1 MPRGNSA
8 SRRLP
13 PIHALTMDAS
23 LASIRT
29 ALEQLHAQNVATISH
44 AKRTAYFT
52 NAVLNPQRLDILELI
67 RDADAF
73 EASLYV
79 SAPPEPTPGPSTAP
93 AEPKPHFRSVPVPTP
108 LKQSHHADSD
118 ARTYLLAA
126 EKLLQ
131 NYHNAPRA
139 RKHIRMLLKRDAELQ
154 RHISRYHATIDQA
167 GKAQLFART
176 PPPPPTRA
184 KRSEALQAEIQ
195 REKMEILALESM
207 LSEKE
212 TAPPTTPAARS
223 PRPAPTPQRTP
234 RRASPAKSPALS
246 KSVAAPPTP
255 RTPKNARPLAQSVSS
270 PRTPTTRVSPP
281 KTQPT
286 ASPSLVPLGVVPTA
300 TPELERITTRIWDL
314 FGEHVRYAAPGCK
327 AASFPDT
334 FAILRAL
341 EQGGPQAMEV
351 DVHGDAPNPSVPPSV
366 GIMMMAHVLLL
377 LMRTP
382 PPYTLS
388 LPLIKSYSDKWWK
401 QEGQATIRAGIQDMS
416 TRNQL
421 IQQLGIDA
429 ADLDQTGDA
438 LATRAVYGLVAKK
451 LLRIQRTGGAANV
464 RFA

>member
-1 MPRGNSA
+1 M
-8 SRRLP
+8 
-13 PIHALTMDAS
+13 
-23 LASIRT
+23 
-29 ALEQLHAQNVATISH
+29 
-44 AKRTAYFT
+44 
-52 NAVLNPQRLDILELI
+52 
-67 RDADAF
+67 
-73 EASLYV
+73 
-79 SAPPEPTPGPSTAP
+79 
-93 AEPKPHFRSVPVPTP
+93 
-108 LKQSHHADSD
+108 
-118 ARTYLLAA
+118 
-126 EKLLQ
+126 
-131 NYHNAPRA
+131 
-139 RKHIRMLLKRDAELQ
+139 
-154 RHISRYHATIDQA
+154 
-167 GKAQLFART
+167 
-176 PPPPPTRA
+176 
-184 KRSEALQAEIQ
+184 
-195 REKMEILALESM
+195 
-207 LSEKE
+207 
-212 TAPPTTPAARS
+212 
-223 PRPAPTPQRTP
+223 
-234 RRASPAKSPALS
+234 
-246 KSVAAPPTP
+246 
-255 RTPKNARPLAQSVSS
+255 
-270 PRTPTTRVSPP
+270 SPP

>member
-13 PIHALTMDAS
+13 PTDALTMDAS

-93 AEPKPHFRSVPVPTP
+93 AEPKPHFRAVPVPTP
-108 LKQSHHADSD
+108 LKQSHQADSD

-167 GKAQLFART
+167 GKAQQYART

-212 TAPPTTPAARS
+212 TAPPTMPAARS
-223 PRPAPTPQRTP
+223 PRPAPRHNARLVGLRPPSRPPCPRVSPRHRRPARQKMHAHSLSLSARHAHPPRVCLRRKRSPQRARLSFHSASFRPP
-234 RRASPAKSPALS
+234 RPSWSASPRVSGIYLASMCG
-246 KSVAAPPTP
+246 TP
-255 RTPKNARPLAQSVSS
+255 HQDARPL
-270 PRTPTTRVSPP
+270 RFPTRLPSCVPWSRADP
-281 KTQPT
+281 KRWRWM
-286 ASPSLVPLGVVPTA
+286 SMA
-300 TPELERITTRIWDL
+300 TP
-314 FGEHVRYAAPGCK
+314 P
-327 AASFPDT
+327 
-334 FAILRAL
+334 
-341 EQGGPQAMEV
+341 
-351 DVHGDAPNPSVPPSV
+351 
-366 GIMMMAHVLLL
+366 
-377 LMRTP
+377 
-382 PPYTLS
+382 
-388 LPLIKSYSDKWWK
+388 
-401 QEGQATIRAGIQDMS
+401 IRRCHPVWVS
-416 TRNQL
+416 
-421 IQQLGIDA
+421 
-429 ADLDQTGDA
+429 
-438 LATRAVYGLVAKK
+438 
-451 LLRIQRTGGAANV
+451 
-464 RFA
+464 